1 MIVAAVNAKDRF
13 YIEKDILS
21 GPYMTTC
28 DPFLRSIGTVYNT
41 IVANYLWPIY
51 FLRYLELFLVATKWF
66 IDNRYNKQVFWCSCG
81 NSNMVT
87 TLTKS
92 FTNTFVYHY
101 GYLFLPKKNLK
112 SSAFDRTAHFEIKL
126 FNKNFHTEST
136 QQAITSS
143 KLTVKT
149 PEQSMKYIQSY
160 R

>member
-51 FLRYLELFLVATKWF
+51 FLRYLKLFLVATKWF

-81 NSNMVT
+81 NSNTVP

-101 GYLFLPKKNLK
+101 GYLFLPKKIWRVLHLIVRHILRQ
-112 SSAFDRTAHFEIKL
+112 SC
-126 FNKNFHTEST
+126 
-136 QQAITSS
+136 
-143 KLTVKT
+143 LTRIFT
-149 PEQSMKYIQSY
+149 LNQPSRQLLPQS
-160 R
+160 